1 MSFTKAKKLI
11 NDAIEKKVLSGHKN
25 SFVMVYRNQS
35 DNMPEGWYKDPID
48 KVARELSND
57 ELGIKELTKA
67 LETK

>member
-48 KVARELSND
+48 KVAENCQMTNLELKN
-57 ELGIKELTKA
+57 
-67 LETK
+67 